1 MEPPSPVCVLPATL
15 RGGFFVTQRSLCVA
29 PHRSSSVPVS
39 VAAPHVDQLY
49 AHGSEHTS
57 PGGQYSFRVLG
68 PCCRL
73 FDREELPWPCC
84 RLAWRSKEPSWRRVG
99 RRFVAD
105 LASRRCPSYAV
116 ELLQPGS
123 RPTQTVLTLFPL
135 RLKGPLQEWWYSK
148 QPTSLDAANT
158 APPPA

>member
-1 MEPPSPVCVLPATL
+1 VPAASASASTPP
-15 RGGFFVTQRSLCVA
+15 QVA
-29 PHRSSSVPVS
+29 E
-39 VAAPHVDQLY
+39 LY

-57 PGGQYSFRVLG
+57 LGGQYSFRVLG

-105 LASRRCPSYAV
+105 LAARRCPSYAV
-116 ELLQPGS
+116 ELLQPGARS
-123 RPTQTVLTLFPL
+123 TRTVITLFPI
-135 RLKGPLQEWWYSK
+135 RLAPVLQEWWYSK
-148 QPTSLDAANT
+148 LPTSLDPSNIS
-158 APPPA
+158 PAQP